1 MLRIGISGSYDSSIL
16 SFLGHSLLKFTFYK
30 ELFYEIAYYRI
41 SKQNTKASMLCQGVI
56 LY

>member
-1 MLRIGISGSYDSSIL
+1 MFRIGISGSYDSSIL
-16 SFLGHSLLKFTFYK
+16 SFLGNSLLKFTFYK
-30 ELFYEIAYYRI
+30 ELFCEIAYFRI